1 MKFSKDGVVSF
12 DESNHSYYKDGSR
25 LTSVTTF
32 INKYKNKFDSE
43 YHSKRIA
50 EREGKTQDQV
60 LKEWSDKALKS
71 TTMGTYIH
79 KIFEDYING
88 LEYKDSGVYQK
99 EKVAIKFINDMFLT
113 ERLRPIGC
121 EDIVYNNFL
130 AGQVDCK
137 AEDQKGNRYI
147 LDWKTN
153 EEISTYSYG
162 KRMLGI
168 FSHLDDHAHNHYMI
182 QPSIYQRLD
191 GNVKECFVVH
201 IMENDYKIIKVQDVL
216 KGVDLSFVGL

>member
-1 MKFSKDGVVSF
+1 MKFSKDGIVSF
-12 DESNHSYYKDGSR
+12 DESTHSYYKGGNR

-32 INKYKNKFDSE
+32 IGKYKNKFDSE
-43 YHSKRIA
+43 YNSKRIA
-50 EREGKTQDQV
+50 IREGKTQDQV

-71 TTMGTYIH
+71 TIMGTHIH

-99 EKVAIKFINDMFLT
+99 EKVAIKFINEMFLT
-113 ERLRPIGC
+113 ERLRPIDC
-121 EDIVYNNFL
+121 EDIVYNQFL

-153 EEISTYSYG
+153 EEISTNNWG
-162 KRMLGI
+162 KNMLGI
-168 FSHLDDHAHNHYMI
+168 FSHIPDCTMNHYFI

-191 GNVKECFVVH
+191 GNIKECYVVH
-201 IMENDYKIIKVQDVL
+201 IMESDYKIIKVKNVL
-216 KGVDLSFVGL
+216 KGIDLSFVGL